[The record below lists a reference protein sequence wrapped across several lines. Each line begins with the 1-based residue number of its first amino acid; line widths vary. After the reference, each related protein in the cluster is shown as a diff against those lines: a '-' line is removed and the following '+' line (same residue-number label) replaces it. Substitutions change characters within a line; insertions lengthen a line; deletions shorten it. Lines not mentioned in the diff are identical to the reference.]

1 MRTFTVAAAM
11 AVVLLAGPAYSQGRS
26 SQGAGGQQEGT
37 KTPMQL
43 IEEQKQRELAE
54 VERQYE
60 RRTKRPDADAK
71 SDPWRTM
78 RSVDS
83 PQQKR

>member
-1 MRTFTVAAAM
+1 MMRTFAVAAAM
-11 AVVLLAGPAYSQGRS
+11 VVLLAGPAYSQGRS
-26 SQGAGGQQEGT
+26 SQGASGQPAAA

-43 IEEQKQRELAE
+43 IDEQKQRDLAE

-60 RRTKRPDADAK
+60 RRAKRPDTDAK

-78 RSVDS
+78 RSVDP

>member
-11 AVVLLAGPAYSQGRS
+11 IVLLAGPAYSQGRS
-26 SQGAGGQQEGT
+26 SQGAGGQHEGT

-43 IEEQKQRELAE
+43 IDEQKQRELAE

-60 RRTKRPDADAK
+60 RRAKRPDGDTK
-71 SDPWRTM
+71 NDPWRTM